1 MVTQCNDFSSYMNVK
16 WELKPQ
22 KLLLNNVS
30 SLTTINFIDVVSFK
44 LKFSLM
50 HPAVL
55 HYCRGIATGSITFQM
70 LKYLGTR
77 RVSYGHISPVTSSF
91 SENLILR

>member
-1 MVTQCNDFSSYMNVK
+1 MASQHNDFSSYMNVK

-22 KLLLNNVS
+22 KLCLNNVNG
-30 SLTTINFIDVVSFK
+30 LTTINFIDVVGLR

-55 HYCRGIATGSITFQM
+55 QYCRGITTGSITFQM

-77 RVSYGHISPVTSSF
+77 G
-91 SENLILR
+91 